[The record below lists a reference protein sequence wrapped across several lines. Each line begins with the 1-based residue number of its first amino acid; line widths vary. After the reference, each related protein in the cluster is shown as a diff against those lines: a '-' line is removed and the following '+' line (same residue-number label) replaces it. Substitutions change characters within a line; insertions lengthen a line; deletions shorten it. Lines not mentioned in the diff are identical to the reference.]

1 MSKELTA
8 AKEPIA
14 TQMAIFAVAKTVVD
28 KLIPKGQIDQ
38 DQIDTIITNKIIEK
52 CEKVGGERK

>member
-8 AKEPIA
+8 AKEPIV
-14 TQMAIFAVAKTVVD
+14 TQMAIFAIAKTVVNALVPNE
-28 KLIPKGQIDQ
+28 KLDQ

-52 CEKVGGERK
+52 CENEGGSDK